1 MVIHKMKSRTQ
12 RGFTLIEVMIALT
25 IIAIA
30 LAALS
35 RSLGLS
41 IVNQSGLEERVMA
54 TMIAE
59 NELIKLQFFTDENR
73 DAKQTISFMNLE
85 WETERL
91 KEPTLIP
98 GIYKT
103 EIQVRR
109 AEQSQVSARLVT
121 IVGEQ

>member
-1 MVIHKMKSRTQ
+1 MKSRIQ

-35 RSLGLS
+35 RSMGLA
-41 IVNQSGLEERVMA
+41 IVNQTGLETRIMA
-54 TMIAE
+54 TWIAE
-59 NELIKLQFFTDENR
+59 NELVKLQVATGATVE
-73 DAKQTISFMNLE
+73 AKQTISFMNLQ

-91 KEPTLIP
+91 KEATLIP

-103 EIQVRR
+103 EMRVRS
-109 AEQSQVSARLVT
+109 ANQKEIAARLVT
-121 IVGEQ
+121 IVGEE

>member
-1 MVIHKMKSRTQ
+1 MKSRIQ
-12 RGFTLIEVMIALT
+12 RGFTLIEVMVALT

-41 IVNQSGLEERVMA
+41 VLNQSGLEERIMA
-54 TMIAE
+54 TMVAE
-59 NELIKLQFFTDENR
+59 NELIKRQLTPDVARES
-73 DAKQTISFMNLE
+73 KQTISFMNLE
-85 WETERL
+85 WETELL
-91 KEPTLIP
+91 KEQTLIP

-109 AEQSQVSARLVT
+109 AKQAEISARLVT
-121 IVGEQ
+121 IMGEK

>member
-1 MVIHKMKSRTQ
+1 MKSRTQ

-41 IVNQSGLEERVMA
+41 IVNQSELEERIMA

-59 NELIKLQFFTDENR
+59 NELIKLQLATDATRE
-73 DAKQTISFMNLE
+73 AKQTISFMNLE
-85 WETERL
+85 WETEL
-91 KEPTLIP
+91 SKEQTLIP

-109 AEQSQVSARLVT
+109 AKQTEISARLVT
-121 IVGEQ
+121 IVGEK

>member
-1 MVIHKMKSRTQ
+1 MKSRTQ